1 MIKSRTMLWRM
12 GINRKSLKQDVSD
25 ELNQNY
31 VVMKVN
37 NAMHLILY
45 SERSEVYNK
54 IGFLFSQFTIAFCSR
69 HSHPYSRPSW

>member
-37 NAMHLILY
+37 NA
-45 SERSEVYNK
+45 
-54 IGFLFSQFTIAFCSR
+54 F
-69 HSHPYSRPSW
+69 HP